1 MSVAAA
7 VRINSPDAMDVVVR
21 AAEFAE
27 KSGTTCYVISVVDEL
42 PHGSSVDRD
51 ETVVMRNLEVIARVH
66 ATPVM
71 QEGAEV
77 PAALVSAA
85 RWFGVRTLFV
95 QNARP
100 RLFRR
105 SVVQRLIALDPPFEV
120 VVIQT
125 PDAAA
130 RT

>member
-1 MSVAAA
+1 
-7 VRINSPDAMDVVVR
+7 MDIVVR
-21 AAEFAE
+21 AADFAE
-27 KSGTTCYVISVVDEL
+27 KTGETCYVISLVDEL
-42 PHGSSVDRD
+42 PHGSSADGD
-51 ETVVMRNLEVIARVH
+51 QNVVMRNLEVIARVH

-77 PAALVSAA
+77 PAVLVSAA

-95 QNARP
+95 KNTRP

-105 SVVQRLIALDPPFEV
+105 SFVQRLIALAPPFEV

-125 PDAAA
+125 PDAAT